1 MRIATYAISRVG
13 SRAHQD
19 DSVGDADLVAGR
31 CAVIA
36 DGAGGHRGGAI
47 ASKVA
52 TEAILLNLASA
63 RQWSTERLVEAI
75 AAASRSVKRL
85 QEANPQMSEM
95 SSTVV
100 VLCL

>member
-1 MRIATYAISRVG
+1 MRIETYAISRVG

-52 TEAILLNLASA
+52 TEAILLNLATRVRKNGSRA
-63 RQWSTERLVEAI
+63 PRLRVTFCDQST
-75 AAASRSVKRL
+75 RSQL
-85 QEANPQMSEM
+85 
-95 SSTVV
+95 
-100 VLCL
+100 